1 MAGPGV
7 GGTASGLPQ
16 CIGTTKEGNVKL
28 TVHVKPNAKIS
39 AVTDMSSEAIG
50 VALAAP
56 PRDGEANA
64 ELVDFMAGVLE
75 ARKKQVELVSGS
87 KSRDKVLLVT
97 AMTPEQVHEK
107 LRRHLDIADE

>member
-1 MAGPGV
+1 M
-7 GGTASGLPQ
+7 L
-16 CIGTTKEGNVKL
+16 L
-28 TVHVKPNAKIS
+28 
-39 AVTDMSSEAIG
+39 DMSSEAIG

-64 ELVDFMAGVLE
+64 ELVDFMAGVPASHSYFPHNWPRPALTCGPARLVKVLE

>member
-28 TVHVKPNAKIS
+28 TIHVKPNAKVS
-39 AVTDMSSEAIG
+39 AVTGTRTSTTRHVLCVLRADHNMLLDMSSEAIG

-64 ELVDFMAGVLE
+64 ELVDFMAGVP
-75 ARKKQVELVSGS
+75 AS
-87 KSRDKVLLVT
+87 
-97 AMTPEQVHEK
+97 
-107 LRRHLDIADE
+107 